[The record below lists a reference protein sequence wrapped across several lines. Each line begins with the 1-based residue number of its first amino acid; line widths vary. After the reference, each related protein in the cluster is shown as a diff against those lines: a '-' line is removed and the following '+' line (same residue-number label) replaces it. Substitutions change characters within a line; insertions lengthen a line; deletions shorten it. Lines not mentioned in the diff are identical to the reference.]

1 MKSEA
6 ASLHER
12 VKGVW
17 GSAGKGRMVFG
28 LPKKQ
33 KA

>member
-1 MKSEA
+1 MKREPA
-6 ASLHER
+6 TLHKR

-17 GSAGKGRMVFG
+17 GSAGKGRRVFW
-28 LPKKQ
+28 LPKK